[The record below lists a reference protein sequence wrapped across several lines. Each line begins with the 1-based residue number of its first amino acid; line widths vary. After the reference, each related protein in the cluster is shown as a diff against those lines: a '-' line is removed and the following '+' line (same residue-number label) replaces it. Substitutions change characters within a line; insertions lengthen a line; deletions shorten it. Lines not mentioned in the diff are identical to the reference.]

1 MSDHQLPEPPPGIA
15 RRRFLGLGAAVVAGG
30 LLAACGDD
38 DDGGSSSSAAAP
50 SSSAAPTS
58 AAEPATS
65 AAASSAEATSAA
77 SEPASSEAASS
88 EAASTEASQPAR
100 SADDEPGNLTIY
112 DYQGYEVPDL
122 WTAYAAKYP
131 GKDPKWSFLPSDAE
145 ALSKINAG
153 FKSDVL
159 HPCSAFIQDY
169 VSTGEFQPWDPS
181 LISNFAD
188 LNPALV
194 EAGVVDGQQYVIPED
209 WGFISILYDKD
220 VVEPDGEPSWNL
232 LFDKRYDQKISWYD
246 NGFDMMI
253 IGGYAVGAAD
263 PWNMTDEEIDA
274 VKAKFMEAKKYVR
287 TFWSAQA
294 DMEADFKAGNIAL
307 TYAWPSSWVLMQKEG
322 KNVEYMDP
330 KEGRLAF
337 LCGFSLFKDTK
348 NYVHAHDYVDAWS
361 SPESALWL
369 INNYAYGHANT
380 KVDLTKV
387 DPNLVTAFG
396 LKDPAT
402 IAEPKTH
409 VLRSSPQRI
418 PMAKA
423 WEEIKAA

>member
-1 MSDHQLPEPPPGIA
+1 M
-15 RRRFLGLGAAVVAGG
+15 
-30 LLAACGDD
+30 
-38 DDGGSSSSAAAP
+38 
-50 SSSAAPTS
+50 
-58 AAEPATS
+58 
-65 AAASSAEATSAA
+65 
-77 SEPASSEAASS
+77 
-88 EAASTEASQPAR
+88 
-100 SADDEPGNLTIY
+100 
-112 DYQGYEVPDL
+112 
-122 WTAYAAKYP
+122 
-131 GKDPKWSFLPSDAE
+131 
-145 ALSKINAG
+145 
-153 FKSDVL
+153 
-159 HPCSAFIQDY
+159 
-169 VSTGEFQPWDPS
+169 
-181 LISNFAD
+181 
-188 LNPALV
+188 
-194 EAGVVDGQQYVIPED
+194 IPED

-263 PWNMTDEEIDA
+263 PWNMTDEELEA

-337 LCGFSLFKDTK
+337 LCGFSLFKDIE

-380 KVDLTKV
+380 KVDLTRW
-387 DPNLVTAFG
+387 TR
-396 LKDPAT
+396 T
-402 IAEPKTH
+402 
-409 VLRSSPQRI
+409 S
-418 PMAKA
+418 
-423 WEEIKAA
+423 